1 MPRSTKISGTDRFN
15 LMLAMVGYLMN
26 HQNVPLK
33 DLARHFGI
41 TEDEARSAVNTI
53 WVSGVGDYLTNEL
66 YDFEYEQWEN
76 DIITLRFSPAMEEV
90 PKLSARQV
98 AAISTGLQYLSQL
111 TGFAEKAKVDELL
124 GVLSGGS
131 VTEAT
136 SILAATPGTVD
147 ADVEVIRS
155 AIVAGVAITC
165 GYRNANDETSER
177 TIDPLLL
184 EAIDD
189 VWYLRGYCHTRLE
202 VRAFRLDR
210 MTGASI
216 TDLAISNEAKSAEIT
231 AEIYVPRDTD
241 VRVVLDL
248 APEALGI
255 MADYQAVQ
263 IQELPNDGKR
273 VAIAIGNLRILGPLV
288 AKYAGYA
295 KVVEPA
301 EAREVVRNFAL
312 SALGEHSSERSQTST
327 E

>member
-1 MPRSTKISGTDRFN
+1 MPRSSKISGTDRFN
-15 LMLAMVGYLMN
+15 LMLSMVGYLMN
-26 HQNVPLK
+26 HQDVPLA
-33 DLARHFGI
+33 DLARHFGVS
-41 TEDEARSAVNTI
+41 EAEIRSAISTI
-53 WVSGVGDYLTNEL
+53 WVSGVGNYGPVEL
-66 YDFEYEQWEN
+66 YDFEAGQLEDN
-76 DIITLRFSPAMEEV
+76 IVTLRFSPAMEEV

-111 TGFAEKAKVDELL
+111 TGFAEKAEVDQLL
-124 GVLSGGS
+124 QVLSGGS
-131 VTEAT
+131 VTDVT
-136 SILAATPGTVD
+136 GIMAATPGTVD
-147 ADVEVIRS
+147 ADVEVVRK
-155 AIVAGVAITC
+155 AIVAGVAIRC

-177 TIDPLLL
+177 IIDPLLL
-184 EAIDD
+184 EAIDE
-189 VWYLRGYCHTRLE
+189 VWYLRGFCHSRLE

-210 MTGASI
+210 MTGAEV
-216 TDLAISNEAKSAEIT
+216 TNLPISEEAKAAEISE
-231 AEIYVPRDTD
+231 EIYVPRDTD

-312 SALGEHSSERSQTST
+312 SALGEHSSERSQTPT